1 MKEKD
6 YILKI
11 VTTQYTE
18 GETEQIFMDT
28 LAVVTGNKDSY
39 YITYRDND
47 GDLAGCE
54 TRLHISGGSKVSINR
69 RGIHN
74 SHIIIEKSIRH
85 LSHHITPQMSF
96 TMGVSCVEMESDFDK
111 GKLHF
116 RYATDIE
123 MVPVGEIEF
132 DFEFRKAER
141 E

>member
-1 MKEKD
+1 MKDKD

-11 VTTQYTE
+11 VTTQYAE
-18 GETEQIFMDT
+18 GDTEQIFMNT
-28 LAVVTGNKDSY
+28 VAQIKGEKDNY
-39 YITYRDND
+39 YITYKDND

-54 TRLHISGGSKVSINR
+54 TTLHIVGESKISINR

-74 SHIIIEKSIRH
+74 SHIIIEKNIRH
-85 LSHHITPQMSF
+85 LSHHITPEMSF
-96 TMGVSCVEMESDFDK
+96 TMGVSCVEMKSDFDN

-116 RYATDIE
+116 KYATDIE

-132 DFEFRKAER
+132 DFDFRKTER

>member
-1 MKEKD
+1 MKDRD

-11 VTTQYTE
+11 VTTQYIE
-18 GETEQIFMDT
+18 GDTEQIFMDT
-28 LAVVTGNKDSY
+28 VAQVEGDKDDY
-39 YITYRDND
+39 CIIYKDND

-54 TRLHISGGSKVSINR
+54 TRLHIVRGNKISINR

-74 SHIIIEKSIRH
+74 SHIIIEKNIRH
-85 LSHHITPQMSF
+85 LSHHSTPEMSF
-96 TMGVSCVEMESDFDK
+96 TMGVSCVEMKSDFDN

-141 E
+141 K